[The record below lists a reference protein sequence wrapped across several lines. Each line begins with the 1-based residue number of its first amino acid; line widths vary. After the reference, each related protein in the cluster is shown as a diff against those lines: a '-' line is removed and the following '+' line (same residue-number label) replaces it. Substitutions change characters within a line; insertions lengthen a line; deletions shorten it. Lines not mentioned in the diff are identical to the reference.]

1 MGRKRKVSEER
12 PKEAPLPDENTVVC
26 VVEKILGGDHFLARC
41 VDGTRRVTRIPGRY
55 RRRLWIKEGDIV
67 LVAPWE
73 MKPESRGDLIYR
85 YTLDEARKL
94 VEKGVIPSEV
104 LEGEEL

>member
-1 MGRKRKVSEER
+1 VSEGR
-12 PKEAPLPDENTVVC
+12 PREVPLPDENTVVC
-26 VVEKILGGDHFLARC
+26 IVEKILGGDHFLARC
-41 VDGTRRVTRIPGRY
+41 VDGARRVTRIPGRY
-55 RRRLWIKEGDIV
+55 RKRMWIKEGDIV

-73 MKPESRGDLIYR
+73 MRRESRGDLIYR

-104 LEGEEL
+104 LEGEGL